1 MICGFELLAL
11 SSYLFILPNTPI
23 IHAPHNFQCPE
34 GPCAFGAHLKGTITS
49 RRNLVYVLQSWPVIE
64 EINSNCKWW
73 FISYS
78 HPVPWGKMQIYT
90 PILFPYS
97 NYLWSHLNTIF
108 SDLQVAIK
116 MEGKCISLEG
126 YGLVIA

>member
-1 MICGFELLAL
+1 
-11 SSYLFILPNTPI
+11 
-23 IHAPHNFQCPE
+23 
-34 GPCAFGAHLKGTITS
+34 
-49 RRNLVYVLQSWPVIE
+49 
-64 EINSNCKWW
+64 
-73 FISYS
+73 
-78 HPVPWGKMQIYT
+78 MQIYT